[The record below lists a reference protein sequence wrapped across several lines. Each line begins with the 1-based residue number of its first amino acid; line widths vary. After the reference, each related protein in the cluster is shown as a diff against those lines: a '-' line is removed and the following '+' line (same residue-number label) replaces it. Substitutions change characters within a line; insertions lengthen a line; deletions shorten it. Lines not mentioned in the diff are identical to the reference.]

1 MPLGGNMRKLTKNEM
16 LNLYGGGTITG
27 AFLSS
32 LIKGINTIL
41 ELGRSLGSAIR
52 RGTGGRMCSIS

>member
-1 MPLGGNMRKLTKNEM
+1 MRKLTHNEM
-16 LNLYGGGTITG
+16 INLYGGASITG

-32 LIKGINTIL
+32 IIKGIDIIL

-52 RGTGGRMCSIS
+52 RSTSGKLCSIS

>member
-1 MPLGGNMRKLTKNEM
+1 MKKLSNQEM
-16 LNLYGGGTITG
+16 INIYGGTNITG

-32 LIKGINTIL
+32 LIKGINIIL

-52 RGTGGRMCSIS
+52 RGSGGKLCSIS

>member
-1 MPLGGNMRKLTKNEM
+1 MIKLTKKEM
-16 LNLYGGGTITG
+16 LNLYGGASITG

-32 LIKGINTIL
+32 IIKGINIIL

-52 RGTGGRMCSIS
+52 RGSGGKLCSIS

>member
-1 MPLGGNMRKLTKNEM
+1 MIKLTNKEM
-16 LNLYGGGTITG
+16 MNLYGGANITG

-32 LIKGINTIL
+32 IIKGINVIL

-52 RGTGGRMCSIS
+52 RGSGGKLCSIS